1 MDGPYIEF
9 RKAENIRP
17 LTLPHRE
24 KLYMDMQNI
33 EYSFSGR
40 IGDGNIINTFIM
52 EAAQLLINAIGLFES
67 GYFDCAYYS
76 LRSSIDISTTMVYL
90 TDMPDDEGVRRLED
104 WKDTKDFPM
113 QSAIVKELS
122 KSGMVFSEMKA
133 EMTDFF
139 ESAKALSQ
147 KLNKYVHKQGFQ
159 HFYVSRN
166 HPLNQNKSQDGFISE
181 FERYL
186 KECIGVVAVMRL
198 AADPFPVLLM
208 DDEILYR
215 CFDSMTEPYSQEFI
229 DEYIGEKTVE
239 AYKQTN
245 IYQTAYASFIS
256 NEMKNEAT
264 FNVMKHQYIDTR
276 RVAEIEE
283 QFHLLTIQEAAF
295 VRLASQCEKIVKL
308 YAYGGFLMY
317 FTDRKTNRKKMSQ
330 SGMEFKRF
338 ASCEDKYN
346 QPYDEAYISAFTFRD
361 ESIFVEHNEI
371 LDSSDILT
379 LNQVLTD
386 MAKKETV

>member
-1 MDGPYIEF
+1 MDDIYIKF

-24 KLYMDMQNI
+24 KLYRDMQNI

-52 EAAQLLINAIGLFES
+52 EAAQLLINAIELFES

-139 ESAKALSQ
+139 ESAKVLSQ

-181 FERYL
+181 FEKYL

-198 AADPFPVLLM
+198 AADPFPILLM
-208 DDEILYR
+208 DGEILYR
-215 CFDSMTEPYSQEFI
+215 CFDSMTEPYSQEFV
-229 DEYIGEKTVE
+229 DEYIGEKTIE
-239 AYKQTN
+239 SYKQTT
-245 IYQTAYASFIS
+245 IYQAAYASFIT
-256 NEMKNEAT
+256 NEEKNEAT

-276 RVAEIEE
+276 QAAEIEK
-283 QFHLLTIQEAAF
+283 QFHLLTTQEVVF
-295 VRLASQCEKIVKL
+295 VKLASQCEKIVKL
-308 YAYGGFLMY
+308 YAVGGFLMY
-317 FTDRKTNRKKMSQ
+317 FTDRKTNRKKMSW
-330 SGMEFKRF
+330 GGIEFKRF
-338 ASCEDKYN
+338 VSSKEKYN
-346 QPYDEAYISAFTFRD
+346 QPFDEAYISVFTFRD
-361 ESIFVEHNEI
+361 ELIFVEHNEL
-371 LDSSDILT
+371 LDSSDVLGINQILT
-379 LNQVLTD
+379 D
-386 MAKKETV
+386 ADEKETV